1 MSARLPII
9 FIAGKRVHLNVPAIV
24 VPANGAA

>member
-1 MSARLPII
+1 MTRLPIL
-9 FIAGKRVHLNVPAIV
+9 FLNGKRVHFAIPAIV